1 MLFSKILNI
10 TLIIN
15 NKILIQRQVV
25 FAILQ
30 YLYFPYK
37 LTGKII
43 ASEQG
48 GRKVI
53 LDGGSLFIGKIFENW
68 FFLLF

>member
-15 NKILIQRQVV
+15 IEILIQCRVV
-25 FAILQ
+25 FAILR

-48 GRKVI
+48 GWKVI
-53 LDGGSLFIGKIFENW
+53 LDGGSLFIGKIFENC

>member
-1 MLFSKILNI
+1 MLFIKILNI

-15 NKILIQRQVV
+15 IKILIQRRVV
-25 FAILQ
+25 FAILR

-37 LTGKII
+37 LTGMII
-43 ASEQG
+43 ASEHG

-53 LDGGSLFIGKIFENW
+53 LDFIGKFFENW